1 MTFASRNLTLDAQSQ
16 QESHVKWT
24 SLCIEPNAK
33 SLKLFNPQSQPK
45 MPSDSRATTLYPV
58 GPRTRTMMQSCASAA
73 KLRGGGPILHFGIE
87 AKETRRDPAT
97 SNRHR
102 RPVTSGR
109 TRPKLLDAFGDFRS

>member
-1 MTFASRNLTLDAQSQ
+1 
-16 QESHVKWT
+16 
-24 SLCIEPNAK
+24 
-33 SLKLFNPQSQPK
+33 

-58 GPRTRTMMQSCASAA
+58 GPRTRTMMQSWASAA

-102 RPVTSGR
+102 RPVTSGEP
-109 TRPKLLDAFGDFRS
+109 RPEMFDAFGAFRSCYRVPTDAVPVRARVRRERKGLIGWGRTLVACSRR